1 MKILIVDDVLDHLT
15 MLEAMLRR
23 DGHANVVQ
31 ALGAREALA
40 ELRIALDGTPPA
52 VPIAVDLIML
62 DIRMPEMDGI
72 ELCRRIKTTE
82 PYRDVPV
89 IMVSAQ
95 AEAAFLQEAFDAGA
109 MDFISKPID
118 RIELLSRV
126 RSALALKQ
134 ERDLRKSRER
144 ELLRLARQLEE
155 ANRRLER
162 LSSLDPLTGL
172 ANRRALDGF
181 LEMEWR
187 RARRDREPL
196 SVVLIDVDQF
206 KAYNDA
212 YGHPAGDSALR
223 RVAEVLSDATHRP
236 GDMVARYGGEE
247 FAVVLSQ
254 TGEGGAHVV
263 AESLRARVES
273 LAIPHRASDAAPVVT
288 ISLGVA
294 TIVPTDGPA
303 EALLASADGALYTA
317 KREGRNLVRH
327 AASASSGQ
335 RSPAA

>member
-1 MKILIVDDVLDHLT
+1 
-15 MLEAMLRR
+15 
-23 DGHANVVQ
+23 
-31 ALGAREALA
+31 
-40 ELRIALDGTPPA
+40 
-52 VPIAVDLIML
+52 
-62 DIRMPEMDGI
+62 
-72 ELCRRIKTTE
+72 
-82 PYRDVPV
+82 
-89 IMVSAQ
+89 
-95 AEAAFLQEAFDAGA
+95 
-109 MDFISKPID
+109 
-118 RIELLSRV
+118 
-126 RSALALKQ
+126 
-134 ERDLRKSRER
+134 
-144 ELLRLARQLEE
+144 
-155 ANRRLER
+155 
-162 LSSLDPLTGL
+162 
-172 ANRRALDGF
+172 
-181 LEMEWR
+181 MEWR